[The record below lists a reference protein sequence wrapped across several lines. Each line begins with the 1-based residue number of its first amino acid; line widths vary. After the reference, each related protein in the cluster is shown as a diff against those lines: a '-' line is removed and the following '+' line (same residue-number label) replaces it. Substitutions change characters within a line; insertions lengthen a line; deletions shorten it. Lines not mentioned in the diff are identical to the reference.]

1 MQGRKNIFENFLT
14 RPRRAAGSRFPGCR
28 AGRTWYNQA
37 ITPCKGENFHA
48 GESGRQKATPLGARV
63 WASLLVF
70 GFIGQIAWMVENV
83 YFSTYIQKNITAA
96 GWATSA
102 TVAASAIA
110 AALATIFSAAWSDR
124 VGKRRAFVCWGY
136 ILWGITTAA
145 FALFGNG
152 QVGGDVGLAVTL
164 FVVMD
169 CVMSA
174 IGSTAND
181 SAFSAWVTDV
191 TDVTNRGV
199 VDIVLSIMPILALIV
214 IFAGFDGMTVHGNWT
229 GFFLVLGGLTSA
241 AGVLG
246 LCIFRDSPALRPVQ
260 GDTYLR
266 DVLYAFRP
274 ANIRANKMIYICF
287 LGMMFSG
294 LAMQLWQ
301 PYMISLVEVTL
312 GIENYILPIGIV
324 VLASAV
330 LSVLAGKV
338 MDRFGKEKFYYP
350 VAILQ
355 VLGGLIAYSIKFVGH
370 AMPLL
375 CVGGTC
381 IMAGNLA
388 MAGLFT
394 ASSRDYTPAGRAGA
408 SQSVKMVIYIM
419 LPMVL
424 ASIIDPLIIR
434 AVALEPTAAILAK
447 YPSYAGSYLYPYE
460 LFLAAAVSAVFILI
474 PAYFVRRDADR
485 IRREKLAA
493 LEKMTPSTERQTAAR
508 KKRKT
513 LYPHIFLLTEGRL
526 GCVVFALF
534 PIWFLLMEVKSLALG
549 GFNFADLLGIVISS
563 AVIAATFFYFI
574 PHYWPLCFGKLTLT
588 EGYVKWH
595 ALFMRSVKIP
605 YSSFAML
612 RYAISTREM
621 LSLIFM
627 GPGKCTSCYPR
638 NRFPKSALI
647 KSEAAMD

>member
-1 MQGRKNIFENFLT
+1 
-14 RPRRAAGSRFPGCR
+14 
-28 AGRTWYNQA
+28 
-37 ITPCKGENFHA
+37 
-48 GESGRQKATPLGARV
+48 
-63 WASLLVF
+63 
-70 GFIGQIAWMVENV
+70 
-83 YFSTYIQKNITAA
+83 
-96 GWATSA
+96 
-102 TVAASAIA
+102 
-110 AALATIFSAAWSDR
+110 
-124 VGKRRAFVCWGY
+124 
-136 ILWGITTAA
+136 
-145 FALFGNG
+145 
-152 QVGGDVGLAVTL
+152 
-164 FVVMD
+164 
-169 CVMSA
+169 
-174 IGSTAND
+174 
-181 SAFSAWVTDV
+181 
-191 TDVTNRGV
+191 
-199 VDIVLSIMPILALIV
+199 MPILALIV

-312 GIENYILPIGIV
+312 GIDNYILPIGIV

-330 LSVLAGKV
+330 LSVLAGKA

-447 YPSYAGSYLYPYE
+447 YPSYAGSYLYPYVRMLCIRVSCLQARFEILREILYQPAPEKASPRGLARGQCVSFLQRGE
-460 LFLAAAVSAVFILI
+460 LLAADAVGVPADEVRGDEDEHRAHGRGVWRLPRFAGTRAACAVFL
-474 PAYFVRRDADR
+474 P
-485 IRREKLAA
+485 
-493 LEKMTPSTERQTAAR
+493 
-508 KKRKT
+508 
-513 LYPHIFLLTEGRL
+513 
-526 GCVVFALF
+526 
-534 PIWFLLMEVKSLALG
+534 LG
-549 GFNFADLLGIVISS
+549 G
-563 AVIAATFFYFI
+563 
-574 PHYWPLCFGKLTLT
+574 
-588 EGYVKWH
+588 
-595 ALFMRSVKIP
+595 
-605 YSSFAML
+605 
-612 RYAISTREM
+612 
-621 LSLIFM
+621 
-627 GPGKCTSCYPR
+627 
-638 NRFPKSALI
+638 
-647 KSEAAMD
+647 KSEASMNESQSNSFLAEQPVGALMRKFSLPCILSLLVGALYNIVDQREHDADDEREHDGVADAAVRLLRLPRAEADADIGKAVVCVGFRGLQAHARRVAFFCLWAENRR

>member
-1 MQGRKNIFENFLT
+1 MQENLVV
-14 RPRRAAGSRFPGCR
+14 
-28 AGRTWYNQA
+28 
-37 ITPCKGENFHA
+37 K
-48 GESGRQKATPLGARV
+48 KATPLGARV
-63 WASLLVF
+63 WTSLLVF

-124 VGKRRAFVCWGY
+124 VGKRRAFVCWGH

-169 CVMSA
+169 CIMSA

-388 MAGLFT
+388 TIRPPGA
-394 ASSRDYTPAGRAGA
+394 PA
-408 SQSVKMVIYIM
+408 
-419 LPMVL
+419 
-424 ASIIDPLIIR
+424 
-434 AVALEPTAAILAK
+434 
-447 YPSYAGSYLYPYE
+447 
-460 LFLAAAVSAVFILI
+460 
-474 PAYFVRRDADR
+474 RRR
-485 IRREKLAA
+485 
-493 LEKMTPSTERQTAAR
+493 
-508 KKRKT
+508 
-513 LYPHIFLLTEGRL
+513 
-526 GCVVFALF
+526 V
-534 PIWFLLMEVKSLALG
+534 
-549 GFNFADLLGIVISS
+549 
-563 AVIAATFFYFI
+563 
-574 PHYWPLCFGKLTLT
+574 
-588 EGYVKWH
+588 
-595 ALFMRSVKIP
+595 
-605 YSSFAML
+605 
-612 RYAISTREM
+612 
-621 LSLIFM
+621 
-627 GPGKCTSCYPR
+627 
-638 NRFPKSALI
+638 
-647 KSEAAMD
+647 

>member
-1 MQGRKNIFENFLT
+1 MKDTLVV
-14 RPRRAAGSRFPGCR
+14 
-28 AGRTWYNQA
+28 
-37 ITPCKGENFHA
+37 K
-48 GESGRQKATPLGARV
+48 KATPLGARV
-63 WASLLVF
+63 WTSLLVF

-152 QVGGDVGLAVTL
+152 QVGGDV
-164 FVVMD
+164 
-169 CVMSA
+169 
-174 IGSTAND
+174 
-181 SAFSAWVTDV
+181 
-191 TDVTNRGV
+191 
-199 VDIVLSIMPILALIV
+199 VDIVLSILPIVALIV

-274 ANIRANKMIYICF
+274 ANIRANKMIYVCF

-312 GIENYILPIGIV
+312 GIDNYILPIGIV

-330 LSVLAGKV
+330 LSVLAGKA

-350 VAILQ
+350 VAAMQ
-355 VLGGLIAYSIKFVGH
+355 VLGGLIAYSIKFLGH

-434 AVALEPTAAILAK
+434 AVALEPTAEVLAK

-493 LEKMTPSTERQTAAR
+493 LEK
-508 KKRKT
+508 
-513 LYPHIFLLTEGRL
+513 
-526 GCVVFALF
+526 
-534 PIWFLLMEVKSLALG
+534 
-549 GFNFADLLGIVISS
+549 
-563 AVIAATFFYFI
+563 
-574 PHYWPLCFGKLTLT
+574 
-588 EGYVKWH
+588 
-595 ALFMRSVKIP
+595 
-605 YSSFAML
+605 
-612 RYAISTREM
+612 
-621 LSLIFM
+621 
-627 GPGKCTSCYPR
+627 
-638 NRFPKSALI
+638 
-647 KSEAAMD
+647 

>member
-1 MQGRKNIFENFLT
+1 MKDTLVV
-14 RPRRAAGSRFPGCR
+14 
-28 AGRTWYNQA
+28 
-37 ITPCKGENFHA
+37 K
-48 GESGRQKATPLGARV
+48 KATPLGARV
-63 WASLLVF
+63 WTSLLVF

-152 QVGGDVGLAVTL
+152 QVGGSVGLAVTL

-199 VDIVLSIMPILALIV
+199 VDIVLSILPIVALIV

-229 GFFLVLGGLTSA
+229 GFFLMLGGLTSA

-274 ANIRANKMIYICF
+274 ANIRANKMIYVCF

-312 GIENYILPIGIV
+312 GIDNYILPIGIV

-330 LSVLAGKV
+330 LSVLAGKA

-350 VAILQ
+350 VAAMQ
-355 VLGGLIAYSIKFVGH
+355 VLGGLIAYSIKFLGH

-434 AVALEPTAAILAK
+434 AVALEPTAEVLAK

-460 LFLAAAVSAVFILI
+460 LFLAAALSAVFILI
-474 PAYFVRRDADR
+474 PAYFVRRDAGR

-493 LEKMTPSTERQTAAR
+493 LEK
-508 KKRKT
+508 
-513 LYPHIFLLTEGRL
+513 
-526 GCVVFALF
+526 
-534 PIWFLLMEVKSLALG
+534 
-549 GFNFADLLGIVISS
+549 
-563 AVIAATFFYFI
+563 
-574 PHYWPLCFGKLTLT
+574 
-588 EGYVKWH
+588 
-595 ALFMRSVKIP
+595 
-605 YSSFAML
+605 
-612 RYAISTREM
+612 
-621 LSLIFM
+621 
-627 GPGKCTSCYPR
+627 
-638 NRFPKSALI
+638 
-647 KSEAAMD
+647 